1 MNSIKF
7 TKMHGAGNNFIVL
20 EDLDNRFK
28 DLNLLAKVL
37 CDRAFGIGGDGILVV
52 KKSNTADIDM
62 VIINADGSYAAM
74 CGNGIRCFAK
84 YVYENGIVNKELI
97 NIGTGDGIKIA
108 RLVVKDGV
116 ASEVTIDMG
125 MPSFE
130 PDKIPAITDKP
141 IINKTINIQGKDYIL
156 NTMLMGV
163 PHTVIIDK
171 LNNYQVEEG
180 KLIEKLSI
188 FPEGTNVNFCEV
200 LNKSEIRVKTWERGA
215 GATLACGT
223 GACASVI
230 ACNNLGLVEDKVLVH
245 IPGGTLKIEVTTN
258 GVSMTGPA
266 VKVFQ
271 GETLEMNI

>member
-230 ACNNLGLVEDKVLVH
+230 ACNNLSLVEDKVLVH

-258 GVSMTGPA
+258 GVLMTGPA

>member
-20 EDLDNRFK
+20 EDMDNRFK

-37 CDRAFGIGGDGILVV
+37 CDKAFGIGGDGILVV

-108 RLVVKDGV
+108 KLVVKDGV
-116 ASEVTIDMG
+116 VSEVTIDMG
-125 MPSFE
+125 TPSFE
-130 PDKIPAITDKP
+130 PDKIPALTDKP
-141 IINKTINIQGKDYIL
+141 IVNKTINIQGKDYIL

-180 KLIEKLSI
+180 KLIEKLGI

-200 LNKSEIRVKTWERGA
+200 ITKEEIKVKTWERGA

-230 ACNNLGLVEDKVLVH
+230 ACNNLGLVVDKVLVH
-245 IPGGTLKIEVTTN
+245 IPGGTLKIEVTQN
-258 GVSMTGPA
+258 GVMMTGPA

>member
-52 KKSNTADIDM
+52 KKSNTVDIDM

-108 RLVVKDGV
+108 KLVVKDGV

-125 MPSFE
+125 IPSFE
-130 PDKIPAITDKP
+130 PDKIPAIIDKP

-200 LNKSEIRVKTWERGA
+200 VNKSEIRVKTWERGA
-215 GATLACGT
+215 GATLSCGT

-230 ACNNLGLVEDKVLVH
+230 ACNNLGLVQDKVLVH
-245 IPGGTLKIEVTTN
+245 IPGGTLKIEVTPN
-258 GVSMTGPA
+258 GVLMTGPA